1 MRPTVL
7 LYDVDGTLI
16 TTGGAARLALEEGIA
31 VFLGIDVF
39 EASFSFGGMTDR
51 GIMRGALKQ
60 AGVDASES
68 EIDDVI
74 ALYLERLPAVLS
86 GAARFSVHDGVV
98 SLLDRTRSDPGYAV
112 GLGTGNV
119 ERGARLKLDAV
130 GLNPYLGFGGFGC
143 DAESR
148 PELILAG
155 ARRGAAAL
163 GRPLDE
169 CRVVIIGDT
178 ERERIRMR
186 RGQHRRCLERTAAR
200 HRLGVGRRVADRAD
214 CHRSHPAWRRG
225 SVTGGLCPEGAYL
238 VAAATASGNSTSRI
252 SS

>member
-1 MRPTVL
+1 MPMRPTVL

-86 GAARFSVHDGVV
+86 GAARFSLHDGVV

-130 GLNPYLGFGGFGC
+130 GLNPYFGFGGFGC
-143 DAESR
+143 DAEPR

-178 ERERIRMR
+178 ERDVD
-186 RGQHRRCLERTAAR
+186 AA
-200 HRLGVGRRVADRAD
+200 HANGFECVAV
-214 CHRSHPAWRRG
+214 S
-225 SVTGGLCPEGAYL
+225 TGGVSNERLR
-238 VAAATASGNSTSRI
+238 ATASEWVVESLTEPIAIEAILHGAVGA
-252 SS
+252 